1 VLGLAYTLSLSFRLT
16 AMLRFSASQSVTI
29 SVPLQPLPIEAYL
42 SEVDRLM
49 YALIDEPQVEV
60 LDPNLFRVK
69 VRPIRFIG
77 LSLQPICD
85 IKVWLEDGTVRLSS
99 NQCYLEGH
107 ESFNQKF
114 SLNLQ
119 GYLVVQPTSE
129 GQKLRGQANLGVG
142 VDLPQAMRLTPQPLL
157 ERAGNGLLNGILI
170 ALKQRMMRQLIQ
182 NYCAWASSPPSA
194 KVSILP

>member
-1 VLGLAYTLSLSFRLT
+1 
-16 AMLRFSASQSVTI
+16 MLRFSASQSVTI
-29 SVPLQPLPIEAYL
+29 SVPPQPLPIEVYL

-49 YALIDEPQVEV
+49 YALIDESQVEA
-60 LDPNLFRVK
+60 LGSDLFRVK

-85 IKVWLEDGTVRLSS
+85 IKVWIEDDTVRLTS

-119 GYLVVQPTSE
+119 GYLVVQATAN

-157 ERAGNGLLNGILI
+157 ERGGNGLLNGILI

-182 NYCAWASSPPSA
+182 NYCAWASSDTSA
-194 KVSILP
+194 QVTSLP